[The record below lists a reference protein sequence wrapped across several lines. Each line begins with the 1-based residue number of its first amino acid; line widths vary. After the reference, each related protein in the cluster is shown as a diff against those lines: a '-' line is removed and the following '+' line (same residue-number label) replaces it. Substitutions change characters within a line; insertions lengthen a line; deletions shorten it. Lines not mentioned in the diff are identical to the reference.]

1 MFTFFIRRTSPFLWL
16 NIENYR
22 RFQGLAWWSGGSMT
36 RQYLDRLLKRDADAT
51 LGISNKQTES
61 LQPCAI
67 QLWWESRGDQLFNCG
82 HPIWSAPLS
91 ESHWREG
98 CGSLQGDVDGRN
110 GWEKGA
116 EPVNPHSCVMKQ
128 VRKLQDLVCACLCR
142 LVAFGKGEGDEG
154 VYEGV
159 CWWVCQHPESKAA
172 SWAVSLKSIGLGRRS
187 SPNRIQK
194 WSTLGH

>member
-1 MFTFFIRRTSPFLWL
+1 MPQAPQPPRHERPFFVTEQSMVFLGRDQQGCRDCQVKTAWDAGCQVPIYATMMFTFCIRRTSPFLWL

-22 RFQGLAWWSGGSMT
+22 RSPRSGLMVRRKYDQTVPWPAVKKGCGS
-36 RQYLDRLLKRDADAT
+36 LP

-116 EPVNPHSCVMKQ
+116 EPVNPHSCVVKQ
-128 VRKLQDLVCACLCR
+128 VR
-142 LVAFGKGEGDEG
+142 
-154 VYEGV
+154 
-159 CWWVCQHPESKAA
+159 
-172 SWAVSLKSIGLGRRS
+172 
-187 SPNRIQK
+187 
-194 WSTLGH
+194 